1 MPVPNQQLTESDQ
14 RLVQILDSLLL
25 GVVIIDPRQHTVIY
39 ANQEAARMM
48 VRTPAELLGHVC
60 HNFICPVAVGKC
72 PITDLEQE
80 IDRSERC
87 VLTHDGRQLPILKTV
102 KKIEFLGRIH
112 LLETFMDIS
121 ALKEKERLMGVLEMA
136 GAASHHLGQ
145 PLQIIMTSVELL
157 QKPHSEQ
164 VARNLNSKIMNSL
177 CRLKETNDKIQNITR
192 YRTEEYV
199 EGKRIVDIAKSSSP
213 E

>member
-1 MPVPNQQLTESDQ
+1 MPAPNQQLTPSDQ

-25 GVVIIDPRQHTVIY
+25 GVAIIDPRGHTIVY

-48 VRTPAELLGHVC
+48 ARRPAELLGHVC

-87 VLTHDGRQLPILKTV
+87 VLTYDGQLLPILKTV
-102 KKIEFLGRIH
+102 RKIEFFGSSH

-121 ALKEKERLMGVLEMA
+121 ALKE
-136 GAASHHLGQ
+136 
-145 PLQIIMTSVELL
+145 
-157 QKPHSEQ
+157 
-164 VARNLNSKIMNSL
+164 
-177 CRLKETNDKIQNITR
+177 
-192 YRTEEYV
+192 
-199 EGKRIVDIAKSSSP
+199 VDIIKSSSS